1 MDPRKNPFAP
11 GAGNPPPELAG
22 RSAILEEIDVA
33 LARVRDGLHDRG
45 QLLLGLRG
53 VGKTVLLNE
62 IERLATENGYVTAV
76 LEAPAEGKLAAL
88 LVPRLRGLLVQLS
101 MTAKAKAAAREG
113 LGVLRAFAS
122 AFKVKIGDAEFGVAA
137 ANGKADSGNLETD
150 LPDLFLA
157 IGAAAKAADKAAALL
172 IDEVQY
178 LSKAE
183 LSALIVAVH
192 RVNQKKLPLML
203 FGAGLPQLA
212 GLAGDAKS
220 YAERLFRFPGI
231 GALSPDAAREAIVKP
246 IRAQG
251 ADITEE
257 AVDLI
262 VRTTDGYA
270 YFVQEWGFHSW
281 LVAKASPITA
291 DDVQTATAR
300 AMSRLDNDFFRV
312 RLDRLTP
319 REKDYLRAMAEL
331 GPGPHRSGDI
341 ATHLGIEVTGA
352 GFLRKALT
360 VKGMIFS
367 PQYGLTAFTVPMF
380 DVFLR
385 RSMPGWVP
393 SSVATGNDD
402 DHAREAP

>member
-270 YFVQEWGFHSW
+270 YFLQEWGFHSW